1 MEIETVRTAARRH
14 AGAPWLLGTLVVQ
27 GAVMGV
33 GAATAA
39 SLHARLERLSERVTE
54 HAAAT
59 DRSALGLARLGAQSE
74 RLGAQLDDVRR
85 SLTTTS
91 HEESLF
97 RKVRLLKPGIDPRL
111 ARRIARAVQA
121 ECARAGQDP
130 NLVLS
135 VMAVESNFNPDAVS
149 AAGAE
154 GLMQVMPLWKQPLG
168 LEQLREPEVSIRA
181 GVHILTSYQERFGD
195 LDLTVTAYHR
205 GATAVSEALAAGQAP
220 QNGYSD
226 KVLAVWRRLR
236 ALDLAAPPG

>member
-1 MEIETVRTAARRH
+1 MEIGSTRTAPRRH
-14 AGAPWLLGTLVVQ
+14 AGAPWLLGALVVQ

-33 GAATAA
+33 GAAATA
-39 SLHARLERLSERVTE
+39 SLHAQLERLSVQVSE

-59 DRSALGLARLGAQSE
+59 DRSALGLARLRASSE

-85 SLTTTS
+85 TMAAPTRQA
-91 HEESLF
+91 SLF
-97 RKVRLLKPGIDPRL
+97 LKVLLLKPGIDPAL
-111 ARRIARAVQA
+111 ARRIARAVEA

-168 LEQLREPEVSIRA
+168 LEQLHEPEVSIRA
-181 GVHILTSYQERFGD
+181 GVHILTAYQQRFGD

-205 GATAVSEALAAGQAP
+205 GPTAVSEALAAGQAP
-220 QNGYSD
+220 QTGYSD
-226 KVLAVWRRLR
+226 RVLAVWRRLR